1 VLPSKQSLLKPQ
13 PQSSARTA
21 PKFGPSFDRKRV
33 VQVAAVLAV
42 GVALAIWGISKTFKP
57 GPVTRLERAE
67 PTEVDAGPPAPPK
80 PAEPRRPTP
89 PLTAEKAA
97 RPADAALEP
106 VAVIPPPR
114 VQPPPPRP
122 PGSVVPVAPIGRATT
137 PPPRDAKL
145 PPPEL
150 RFETFENVVD
160 SSIYGANDKDVDPP
174 VVLYPQQLGR
184 VPIGL
189 RRDEITYVEV
199 IINEEGR
206 VMRVKARESPSTLDE
221 SMVLTMSLSA
231 AKTWRFQ
238 AARKDGKAVKYR
250 QVVPVSLR

>member
-13 PQSSARTA
+13 PQSSAKTA

-33 VQVAAVLAV
+33 VQVVVVLAV

-57 GPVTRLERAE
+57 GPVTRLEPAYA
-67 PTEVDAGPPAPPK
+67 DAGPPVPEK
-80 PAEPRRPTP
+80 PAEPRRPP

-122 PGSVVPVAPIGRATT
+122 QGSVVPVAPIGRAIT
-137 PPPRDAKL
+137 PAPRDAKL

-150 RFETFENVVD
+150 RFETFENVID

-250 QVVPVSLR
+250 QVIPVSLR

>member
-1 VLPSKQSLLKPQ
+1 MLV
-13 PQSSARTA
+13 
-21 PKFGPSFDRKRV
+21 
-33 VQVAAVLAV
+33 V
-42 GVALAIWGISKTFKP
+42 GVAAAIWGISKTFKP

-67 PTEVDAGPPAPPK
+67 PTYVDAGPPAPPK

-89 PLTAEKAA
+89 PLTAETA
-97 RPADAALEP
+97 RPADAAHEP

-114 VQPPPPRP
+114 VQQPPPRP
-122 PGSVVPVAPIGRATT
+122 PGSVVPVAPIGRAVT
-137 PPPRDAKL
+137 PAPRDAKL

-160 SSIYGANDKDVDPP
+160 SSVYSPNDKDVDPP

-189 RRDEITYVEV
+189 RRDEIAFVEI
-199 IINEEGR
+199 IINEDGR
-206 VMRVKARESPSTLDE
+206 VMQVKARESPATLDE

-250 QVVPVSLR
+250 QVLPVSLR

>member
-13 PQSSARTA
+13 PQSSARTT
-21 PKFGPSFDRKRV
+21 PKLGPSFDRKRV
-33 VQVAAVLAV
+33 VQVVAVLAV
-42 GVALAIWGISKTFKP
+42 GMAVAIWGISKTFKP

-67 PTEVDAGPPAPPK
+67 PTYVDAGPPAPPK

-89 PLTAEKAA
+89 PPTAETA
-97 RPADAALEP
+97 RPADAAHEP

-114 VQPPPPRP
+114 VQPPPRP
-122 PGSVVPVAPIGRATT
+122 PGSVVPVAPIGRAIT
-137 PPPRDAKL
+137 PAPRDAKL

-150 RFETFENVVD
+150 RFETFENVID
-160 SSIYGANDKDVDPP
+160 SSVYSPNDKDVDPP

-189 RRDEITYVEV
+189 RRDEIAFVEI

-250 QVVPVSLR
+250 QVLPVSLR

>member
-1 VLPSKQSLLKPQ
+1 VLPGKQSLLKPQ
-13 PQSSARTA
+13 PPSSARPG

-33 VQVAAVLAV
+33 VQAVAVLAV
-42 GVALAIWGISKTFKP
+42 GVAAAIWGISRTFKP
-57 GPVTRLERAE
+57 GPVTRLE
-67 PTEVDAGPPAPPK
+67 PPYVDAGPPAPEK
-80 PAEPRRPTP
+80 PTEPRRPTSSP
-89 PLTAEKAA
+89 AAEKAAAAA
-97 RPADAALEP
+97 RPADAAQEP
-106 VAVIPPPR
+106 VAVVPPPR
-114 VQPPPPRP
+114 VQPPPRP
-122 PGSVVPVAPIGRATT
+122 AGSVVPVAPIGRAVT
-137 PPPRDAKL
+137 PAPRDAKL

-150 RFETFENVVD
+150 RFETFETVSD
-160 SSIYGANDKDVDPP
+160 SSVYSPNDKDVDPP

-189 RRDEITYVEV
+189 RRDEIAFVEV

-206 VMRVKARESPSTLDE
+206 VMQVKARESPATLDE

-250 QVVPVSLR
+250 QVLPVSLR

>member
-1 VLPSKQSLLKPQ
+1 MQ
-13 PQSSARTA
+13 
-21 PKFGPSFDRKRV
+21 V
-33 VQVAAVLAV
+33 VAVLAV

-67 PTEVDAGPPAPPK
+67 PTEVDAGTPAPPK
-80 PAEPRRPTP
+80 PAEPRRPT

-106 VAVIPPPR
+106 VAVVPPPR

-122 PGSVVPVAPIGRATT
+122 PGSVVPVAPIARAT
-137 PPPRDAKL
+137 PAPRDAKL

-160 SSIYGANDKDVDPP
+160 SSVYSANDKDVDPP

-189 RRDEITYVEV
+189 RREEVTFVEV
-199 IINEEGR
+199 MINEEGL
-206 VMRVKARESPSTLDE
+206 VMQVKARESPSTLDE

-250 QVVPVSLR
+250 QVIPVSLR

>member
-33 VQVAAVLAV
+33 VQVVAVLAV

-67 PTEVDAGPPAPPK
+67 PTEVDAGSPAPPK

>member
-1 VLPSKQSLLKPQ
+1 VLPGKQSLLKPQ
-13 PQSSARTA
+13 PASSARTGT
-21 PKFGPSFDRKRV
+21 KFGSSIDMKRV
-33 VQVAAVLAV
+33 VQVVVVLAV
-42 GVALAIWGISKTFKP
+42 GVAVAIWGISKTFKP

-67 PTEVDAGPPAPPK
+67 PTYVDAGPPAPPK

-89 PLTAEKAA
+89 PLTAETTRA
-97 RPADAALEP
+97 ADAAHEP
-106 VAVIPPPR
+106 VAIIPPPR

-122 PGSVVPVAPIGRATT
+122 EGSVVPVAPIGRAIT
-137 PPPRDAKL
+137 PAPRDAKL

-160 SSIYGANDKDVDPP
+160 SSIYGATDKDVDPP

-189 RRDEITYVEV
+189 RRDEITFVEV

-206 VMRVKARESPSTLDE
+206 VMQVKARESPSTLDE

>member
-1 VLPSKQSLLKPQ
+1 M
-13 PQSSARTA
+13 
-21 PKFGPSFDRKRV
+21 
-33 VQVAAVLAV
+33 
-42 GVALAIWGISKTFKP
+42 
-57 GPVTRLERAE
+57 
-67 PTEVDAGPPAPPK
+67 
-80 PAEPRRPTP
+80 EPRRPTP
-89 PLTAEKAA
+89 PLSAETARA
-97 RPADAALEP
+97 ADAAHEP

-114 VQPPPPRP
+114 VEPPPPRP
-122 PGSVVPVAPIGRATT
+122 PGSVVPVAPIARTT
-137 PPPRDAKL
+137 PAPRDGKL

-160 SSIYGANDKDVDPP
+160 SSVYSANDKDVDPP

-189 RRDEITYVEV
+189 RRDEVTFVEV
-199 IINEEGR
+199 TINEEGR
-206 VMRVKARESPSTLDE
+206 VMQVKARESPSTLDE

-250 QVVPVSLR
+250 QVLPVSLR

>member
-1 VLPSKQSLLKPQ
+1 MG
-13 PQSSARTA
+13 
-21 PKFGPSFDRKRV
+21 PKLGPSFDKKRV
-33 VQVAAVLAV
+33 VQVVVVLAV
-42 GVALAIWGISKTFKP
+42 GVAVAIWGISKTFKP

-67 PTEVDAGPPAPPK
+67 PTYVDAGPPAPPK

-89 PLTAEKAA
+89 PLTAETAA
-97 RPADAALEP
+97 RPADAAHEP
-106 VAVIPPPR
+106 VAIIPPPR
-114 VQPPPPRP
+114 VEPPPPRP
-122 PGSVVPVAPIGRATT
+122 PGSVVPVAPIGRA
-137 PPPRDAKL
+137 PAPRDAKL

-150 RFETFENVVD
+150 RFETFENVID
-160 SSIYGANDKDVDPP
+160 SSIYSANDKDVDPP

-189 RRDEITYVEV
+189 RRDEVTFVEV
-199 IINEEGR
+199 TINEDGR

-250 QVVPVSLR
+250 QVLPVSLR

>member
-13 PQSSARTA
+13 PQSSARMA

-33 VQVAAVLAV
+33 VQVVAVLAV

-67 PTEVDAGPPAPPK
+67 PTYVDAGPPAPPK

-89 PLTAEKAA
+89 PLTAETA
-97 RPADAALEP
+97 RPADAAHEP

-122 PGSVVPVAPIGRATT
+122 PGSVVPVTPIGRAIT
-137 PPPRDAKL
+137 PAPRDAKL

-150 RFETFENVVD
+150 RFETFENVID
-160 SSIYGANDKDVDPP
+160 SAIYSANDKDVDPP

-189 RRDEITYVEV
+189 RRDEVTFVEV
-199 IINEEGR
+199 TISEEGR
-206 VMRVKARESPSTLDE
+206 VMQVKARESPSTLDE

-250 QVVPVSLR
+250 QVLPVSLR